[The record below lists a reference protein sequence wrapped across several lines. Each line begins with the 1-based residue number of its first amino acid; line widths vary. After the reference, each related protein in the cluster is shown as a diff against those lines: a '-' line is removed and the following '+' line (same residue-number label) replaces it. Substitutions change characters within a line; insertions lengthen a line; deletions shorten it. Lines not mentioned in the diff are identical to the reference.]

1 MTNIKHYTFDGS
13 LRDVIDAFENITS
26 MEQSYRASGILQK
39 INPLFKVV
47 SLGSLI
53 VTALMVDSLIS
64 LFFLAI
70 VVTSLALVTK
80 VSIKIFIYR
89 STFIPIFALII
100 SLPLIFLGSGDI
112 ITISWFGLSMR
123 ISLEGILRMLTF
135 TGRVWVSV
143 ATLVLL
149 TSTTEF
155 AVLVQ
160 VLRNLRAPR
169 FLIAMTFMTYRYLF
183 LTLHEVYRLLLAKES
198 RTFTKKRNLNLGTLR
213 SLGNLFGSLFIRAYE
228 RSERVYLAMV
238 ARGYVG
244 LYGENKIEGYNYG
257 VGDISFVILLVALDA
272 IAISLH
278 AVHIGWL

>member
-1 MTNIKHYTFDGS
+1 MKHYTFDGS

-39 INPLFKVV
+39 INPLVKVV
-47 SLGSLI
+47 SLGSFI
-53 VTALMVDSLIS
+53 VTALIVDSLIS

-70 VVTSLALVTK
+70 VITSMALVTK

-112 ITISWFGLSMR
+112 IAIGWFGLSMR

-160 VLRNLRAPR
+160 VLRSLRAPR

-213 SLGNLFGSLFIRAYE
+213 SIGNLFGALFIRAYE

-244 LYGENKIEGYNYG
+244 LYGDNKMEGYNYG
-257 VGDISFVILLVALDA
+257 VGDISFGMLLVALDA

-278 AVHIGWL
+278 AMRIGWL

>member
-1 MTNIKHYTFDGS
+1 MKHYTFDGS

-39 INPLFKVV
+39 INPLVKVV

-53 VTALMVDSLIS
+53 VTALMVDNLIS

-80 VSIKIFIYR
+80 VSVRIFIYR

-112 ITISWFGLSMR
+112 IAIGWFGLS
-123 ISLEGILRMLTF
+123 ISSEGLLRMLTF

-160 VLRNLRAPR
+160 VLRSLRAPR
-169 FLIAMTFMTYRYLF
+169 FLIAMIFMTYRYLF

-198 RTFTKKRNLNLGTLR
+198 RTFIKKRNLNLGTLR

-257 VGDISFVILLVALDA
+257 VGDISFGMLLVALDA
-272 IAISLH
+272 IAILLH